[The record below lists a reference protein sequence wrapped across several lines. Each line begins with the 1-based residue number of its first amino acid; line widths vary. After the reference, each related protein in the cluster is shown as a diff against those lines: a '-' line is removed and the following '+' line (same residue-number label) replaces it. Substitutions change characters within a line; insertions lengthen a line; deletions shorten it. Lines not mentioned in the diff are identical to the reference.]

1 MSIGCPLV
9 SLVCKA
15 SVVVA
20 LMGDGGHLKGQ
31 FNQMSNKA
39 TLLKIVI
46 LPCRFWFGDIS
57 KSDYKGTTEVDYV
70 LFVQ

>member
-46 LPCRFWFGDIS
+46 LPCRFCQ